1 MYANLNTTHKLVVT
15 RQAKGLRFKYE
26 IVNKSTNEVVYT
38 KLAHR
43 RFVAASISGACFYG
57 KVETVEKDKAFFSR
71 FEIKPGYAYLED
83 TTPLDE
89 AFNPPAFTSNSS
101 K

>member
-1 MYANLNTTHKLVVT
+1 MYEKLNTTHKLVVT
-15 RQAKGLRFKYE
+15 RQEKGLRFKYE
-26 IVNKSTNEVVYT
+26 IINKSTNEVVYT

-71 FEIKPGYAYLED
+71 FDIKQGYAYVED
-83 TTPLDE
+83 AT
-89 AFNPPAFTSNSS
+89 AFDGIFNTLNPVNNGR
-101 K
+101 